1 MSTPGGEPISADL
14 IDKMAARVRSNLDAT
29 PKTAQPTISYDPL
42 HESAAVLAWFDPGS
56 LRASDGTADPAA
68 VEGLLAHS
76 QPVVIADG
84 TRRWALSLRV
94 RVATLR
100 QLRERDRVRAALAA
114 NPVRPPDPLQ
124 QALEAYLGGR
134 GAPVEE
140 QSLAELSASYQAC
153 EWLRDAGFAD
163 LPDRDGIQRRLDW
176 LTLLQPFEH
185 IVGEHFRG
193 RTRELAQ
200 LRRYVDVLPSESPA
214 EAFGRWAKRGL
225 QRKRPPLLVY
235 GPGGV
240 GKSALLARFILDHA
254 RVRDTVLFPFVY
266 LDFDRP
272 DVVASEPLTLLVEAV
287 RQLGIEYPDTRERC
301 ERIRRDWL
309 YGLARAAATT
319 GSGPTGSSSETTR
332 FRLGAVRDF
341 GNLIDSLGVSGRPVL
356 FVLDTFE
363 EVQWRS
369 DEYVAAIWRL
379 LEDLQQVIDR
389 LRVCVSG
396 RGQVLGRAT
405 EDLALTGL
413 DEEASIGY
421 LRARGVTDPA
431 VARALADQMKG
442 NPLSLKLAAE
452 LYEREGL
459 KGGRLD
465 IETREWFVLRV
476 DDANIQRQLHRRI
489 LGHIHDE
496 RVRQLADPGLVLR
509 RITPE
514 LILHV
519 LAGPCHLDI
528 RTDTEARVLF
538 DELRREVALV
548 TVVGDGV
555 LEHRPDLRRLMLDS
569 LEKDDP
575 RTVRTIREL
584 AVAWYESRPASPAER
599 GEEIYH
605 RLALGQ
611 DPEVIDGRWLA
622 GVEPYLMSALPEFH
636 GARLAYLSLRLNL
649 EVSAETQRLAEV
661 EDWERIVERKARD
674 LLARGQPGE
683 VLSLLASRGD
693 RTEVSPLFGLEAT
706 ALAQLDRWPDSLT
719 VLDRGIESA
728 LAATARQQV
737 LDLTLQ
743 QVEVAL
749 AWAVPPKQLADRLE
763 QGRRVERL
771 SVGSL
776 APADRLNVVAHQL
789 ALWREI
795 RRPRPDIAELED
807 ELRRTFDAVPDEM
820 LSENPVPARWAAS
833 VFPDA
838 EDAGRLAR
846 VLRAC
851 GWPRADEPSLR
862 QAGAAIAQIDL
873 RLSAERRVGPGAL
886 AREFGIPERDSLTA
900 TWSDFLL
907 TSSDYA
913 VDDVLR
919 RLLDGTADAAPDE
932 LVAALAIVMRSAL
945 GAWMRAP
952 AAPSAT
958 TPSRPRQRASEQVR
972 RDLAEALAS
981 EFPTDE
987 ALRTLLR
994 QGLDRSYDSIV
1005 PSGTGL
1011 KPAVYA
1017 LVTTAYE
1024 QGWLELLVTRAR
1036 EAYPASVPLA
1046 RVAGQLGLS
1055 SLVSGD
1061 PGSATDTWEE
1071 QLAAIERQICRVES
1085 GDLLLGTGCLVGAD
1099 LVLTADH
1106 VLESLWHGSLS
1117 PAGIVLRFD
1126 LTTGLRSQIVTEGA
1140 LFTLGEIVSRN
1151 SELDYALMRVHGS
1164 PGVQP
1169 IGGGTGPGGT
1179 IRRWIDVADPPDIR
1193 PGSVL
1198 VMVGYARKRPPTLT
1212 LDTGEVV
1219 VLGDDSM
1226 AYTIRSEPG
1235 SSGAPCFTQEL
1246 ALVALNTRR
1255 ADAPDVPRAASAGVL
1270 VSAVLRDL
1278 RGQGLGH
1285 LLGQALA

>member
-1 MSTPGGEPISADL
+1 VSTRDGEPGAADL
-14 IDKMAARVRSNLDAT
+14 IDRMAAQVRSNLAAI
-29 PKTAQPTISYDPL
+29 PKTAQPTVSYNPL
-42 HESAAVLAWFDPGS
+42 YEAAAVLAWFDPGS
-56 LRASDGTADPAA
+56 LRASDGTSDSAA
-68 VEGLLAHS
+68 MEGLLADC
-76 QPVVIADG
+76 QPVAVADG
-84 TRRWALSLRV
+84 TRRWALSPRV

-124 QALEAYLGGR
+124 QALEAYLGSR
-134 GAPVEE
+134 GIPVEQ

-153 EWLRDAGFAD
+153 GWLGDAGFAD
-163 LPDRDGIQRRLDW
+163 VPDRDRIQRRLDW

-185 IVGEHFRG
+185 ISGEYFRG

-214 EAFGRWAKRGL
+214 EALGRWAKRGL
-225 QRKRPPLLVY
+225 QKIRPPLLVY

-240 GKSALLARFILDHA
+240 GKSALLAHFILDHA

-272 DVVASEPLTLLVEAV
+272 DVDSSEPLTLLVEAV
-287 RQLGIEYPDTRERC
+287 RQLGIEYPDARERC

-309 YGLARAAATT
+309 YRLARDVATIGPGAA
-319 GSGPTGSSSETTR
+319 GSSPEMTR
-332 FRLGAVRDF
+332 FRLGAIRDF
-341 GNLIDSLGVSGRPVL
+341 GNLIGSLGASGRPVL

-379 LEDLQQVIDR
+379 LEDMQQVIDR

-396 RGQVLGRAT
+396 RGQIPGRVT

-431 VARALADQMKG
+431 VARALAGQVKG

-465 IETREWFVLRV
+465 IATRGFFFLRV

-496 RVRQLADPGLVLR
+496 GVRRLADPGLVLR

-528 RTDTEARVLF
+528 HNDTEARAMF

-548 TVVGDGV
+548 TVVGDSV
-555 LEHRPDLRRLMLDS
+555 LEHRRDLRRLMLDS

-584 AVAWYESRPASPAER
+584 AVAWYESRPAVPAER

-611 DPEVIDGRWLA
+611 DPEVIDARWLT
-622 GVEPYLMSALPEFH
+622 GVEPYLMSALPEFR

-649 EVSAETQRLAEV
+649 EVSAETRRLAEV
-661 EDWERIVERKARD
+661 EDWERIVERKAGD
-674 LLARGQPGE
+674 LLTQGQPGE
-683 VLSLLASRGD
+683 VLSLLAQRSD
-693 RTEVSPLFGLEAT
+693 RTQASPLFGLEAT
-706 ALAQLDRWPDSLT
+706 ALAQLGRWPDSLE
-719 VLDRGIESA
+719 VLDRGIGSA
-728 LAATARQQV
+728 LAATARHQV

-749 AWAVPPKQLADRLE
+749 AWAVPPKQLANRLE
-763 QGRRVERL
+763 QGRRLEQL
-771 SVGSL
+771 GESSL

-795 RRPRPDIAELED
+795 RRPRPDIAGLES

-820 LSENPVPARWAAS
+820 LTENPVSARWAAS

-851 GWPRADEPSLR
+851 GWPPADEPALR
-862 QAGAAIAQIDL
+862 QAGAVIAQIDL
-873 RLSAERRVGPGAL
+873 RLSTDKGIAPGAA
-886 AREFGIPERDSLTA
+886 AREFEIPERDSLTA

-907 TSSDYA
+907 TSSDNE
-913 VDDVLR
+913 VGVVLR
-919 RLLDGTADAAPDE
+919 HFLEGTVGVVPDE
-932 LVAALAIVMRSAL
+932 LVTTLAIVMRSAL

-952 AAPSAT
+952 ATPSAT
-958 TPSRPRQRASEQVR
+958 TPSRPRQRASEHVR

-981 EFPTDE
+981 TFPTDE
-987 ALRTLLR
+987 ALRMLLR

-1005 PSGTGL
+1005 PSGTSRQS
-1011 KPAVYA
+1011 AVYS

-1055 SLVSGD
+1055 NLVSGD
-1061 PGSATDTWEE
+1061 PSSPTDTREE
-1071 QLAAIERQICRVES
+1071 QVLAIERQVCRVES
-1085 GDLLLGTGCLVGAD
+1085 GDRLLGTGCLVGAD

-1117 PAGIVLRFD
+1117 PSEITLRFD
-1126 LTTGLRSQIVTEGA
+1126 MTTDFRSQIVTEGT
-1140 LFTLGEIVSRN
+1140 LFRLGEVVGRN

-1179 IRRWIDVADPPDIR
+1179 IRRWIDVGDPPDIR
-1193 PGSVL
+1193 PGSQL
-1198 VMVGYARKRPPTLT
+1198 VMVGYTREHPPTLT
-1212 LDTGEVV
+1212 LDRGEVIA
-1219 VLGDDSM
+1219 LGEDQV
-1226 AYTIRSEPG
+1226 AYTIHSEPG
-1235 SSGAPCFTQEL
+1235 SSGSPCFTQEL
-1246 ALVALNTRR
+1246 ELVALNTHRSNAR
-1255 ADAPDVPRAASAGVL
+1255 DGPRAKSRGVL

-1278 RGQGLGH
+1278 RDEGPGQ
-1285 LLGQALA
+1285 LLGTVLA